1 MNVFAARSIRKTIV
15 PFPFAA
21 LLLLFASCSVVRDY
35 PAGRPF
41 VYNTNIELQGK
52 FSTEERKQITS
63 QLNDQLHD
71 SILVRR
77 IDKFIGWEKGLP
89 RFFYSV
95 LQNPA
100 AYDSLNADK
109 SVQYMQALLHSLGY
123 YRDSI
128 TYRANIDTVQSQYR
142 TTVHFDVTPGTLF
155 RVDSVA
161 YSFRNDTIMAV
172 AQPTKD
178 TLQQVVDAAL
188 GGALIKKG
196 DAFAKPQIAAE
207 RDRLTDV
214 FRNNGYLRFS
224 SDELIVLWDT
234 VGLALLRPTLD
245 PLEQLEQLEALRQ
258 RRENPTAA
266 LELRLR
272 ANADTSHLVR
282 YKVGNVTVFPD
293 LSADTARYVPTTTRH
308 GDYSIVSYRN
318 LFKPKVVTENL
329 YLNRGDLYSQ
339 RNYLKTLNRYNSIG
353 AWRLVT
359 IDQLPRGTTDT
370 VDFVV
375 KLTPAQKYLSEINL
389 EGSQNWGSTLTAG
402 NLIGINYRLQNRNFA
417 RGANQSNTSLR
428 YGVEIATNDTAA
440 SFIRTHQL
448 SFGQT
453 ITFPRM
459 LPRIGIPDAWR
470 ENLRTTFTFNGNWI
484 NRIRFVEIYS
494 LNSSWGYE
502 FNWKNKL
509 LAVRIPNIELAV
521 LQRKQELLK
530 LIDSNQ
536 SYRYIFNDGLVSSN
550 ILSYTITG
558 SKKDVTNYARF
569 NWENSGMLLG
579 LVPADKVKEQL
590 YRFIKLDADL
600 RKTVSLT
607 PRTSLALRF
616 FAGAGHSFPSELARE
631 SDPQDYSKF
640 FLPFFKAYFAGG
652 ANSMRAW
659 QLRKLGPGSTKV
671 STNITVAP
679 ERFGDMQLEFNTEY
693 RFFITD
699 IRGVLI
705 NSALFAD
712 MGNVWY
718 LRKNNSFP
726 NGEFQFNR
734 LLKDLAIGVGTGLR
748 IDFGLF
754 LIRLDYAHKAK
765 DPNSE
770 ENRWF
775 PEWKK
780 EPTVSG
786 FRNLRTNLGRGQFQ
800 LGVTYPF

>member
-15 PFPFAA
+15 PFPVAA
-21 LLLLFASCSVVRDY
+21 LLLFFASCSVVRDY

-77 IDKFIGWEKGLP
+77 IEKLIGWEKGP

-95 LQNPA
+95 LQNPPV
-100 AYDSLNADK
+100 YDSLNADK
-109 SVQYMQALLHSLGY
+109 SLQYMQALLHSLGY

-128 TYRANIDTVQSQYR
+128 TYRADIDTVRSQYR
-142 TTVHFDVTPGTLF
+142 TTVGFNVMPGTLF

-161 YSFRNDTIMAV
+161 YTFRNDTIMEV
-172 AQPTKD
+172 AQPTLD
-178 TLQQVVDAAL
+178 TLQQVVEASL
-188 GGALIKKG
+188 GEALIKKG

-272 ANADTSHLVR
+272 ANADTSHLIR
-282 YKVGNVTVFPD
+282 YRVGNVTVYPD
-293 LSADTARYVPTTTRH
+293 LSPDTARYTPTTTRQ
-308 GDYSIVSYRN
+308 GDYTLVSYRH

-428 YGVEIATNDTAA
+428 YGVEIATNDTL
-440 SFIRTHQL
+440 SHFIRTHQFSL
-448 SFGQT
+448 GQT

-459 LPRIGIPDAWR
+459 IPYMSIPDAWR
-470 ENLRTTFTFNGNWI
+470 ENLRTTFAFNANWI
-484 NRIRFVEIYS
+484 NRINFVDIYS
-494 LNSSWGYE
+494 INSSWGYE

-509 LAVRIPNIELAV
+509 LAIRIPNIELAV
-521 LQRKQELLK
+521 LNRKAQLDS
-530 LIDSNQ
+530 LIKRNQ
-536 SYRYIFNDGLVSSN
+536 SYKYIFNDGLVSSN
-550 ILSYTITG
+550 ILSLTLTSS
-558 SKKDVTNYARF
+558 SKKVTNYARF
-569 NWENSGMLLG
+569 NWENSGLLLG
-579 LVPADKVKEQL
+579 LVPSTKIEEQL

-600 RKTVSLT
+600 RKTLALT
-607 PRTSLALRF
+607 PRTSLALRL
-616 FAGAGHSFPSELARE
+616 FAGAGHSFPSPMART
-631 SDPQDYSKF
+631 SDPKDSSKY
-640 FLPFFKAYFAGG
+640 FLPFFKAYYAGG

-659 QLRKLGPGSTKV
+659 QLRELGPGSTKV
-671 STNITVAP
+671 SIDATVAP

-712 MGNVWY
+712 IGNIWY
-718 LRKNNSFP
+718 LRRHKSFL
-726 NGEFQFNR
+726 NGEFQVNR
-734 LLKDLAIGVGTGLR
+734 LLKDLAVGVGTGLR

-754 LIRLDYAHKAK
+754 LIRLDYAFKAK
-765 DPNSE
+765 DPNIA

-775 PEWKK
+775 PEWTKNPD
-780 EPTVSG
+780 ESRFG
-786 FRNLRTNLGRGQFQ
+786 SLRKNLGAGQFQ

>member
-1 MNVFAARSIRKTIV
+1 MNVFAARPIPSTIV
-15 PFPFAA
+15 SFLAAA
-21 LLLLFASCSVVRDY
+21 LLLFSTSCSVVKDY

-71 SILVRR
+71 SIMVRR
-77 IDKFIGWEKGLP
+77 IEKFIGWEKGP
-89 RFFYSV
+89 RIFYSV
-95 LQNPA
+95 LQNPPV
-100 AYDSLNADK
+100 YDSLHADK
-109 SVQYMQALLHSLGY
+109 SVGYMQALLHSLGY

-128 TYRANIDTVQSQYR
+128 TYRAEVDSVNTQYR
-142 TTVHFDVTPGTLF
+142 TTVNFDVTPGTLF

-161 YSFRNDTIMAV
+161 YTFRNDTIMV
-172 AQPTKD
+172 VSQPTKD

-188 GGALIKKG
+188 AGALIKKG
-196 DAFAKPQIAAE
+196 DAFAKPQIASE

-245 PLEQLEQLEALRQ
+245 PLEQLEQLEALRR
-258 RRENPTAA
+258 RRENPTAG

-272 ANADTSHLVR
+272 ANPDTSHLIR
-282 YKVGNVTVFPD
+282 FHVGNVTVYPD
-293 LSADTARYVPTTTRH
+293 LSADTARFMPTTSRQ
-308 GDYSIVSYRN
+308 GDYNVISYRN
-318 LFKPKVVTENL
+318 LFKSRVVIENL

-428 YGVEIATNDTAA
+428 YGVEIATNDLDQR
-440 SFIRTHQL
+440 FIRTHQL
-448 SFGQT
+448 SLGQT

-459 LPRIGIPDAWR
+459 MPRIGIPDAWR
-470 ENLRTTFTFNGNWI
+470 ENLRTTFSFNGNWI
-484 NRIRFVEIYS
+484 NRIQFAEIFS

-509 LAVRIPNIELAV
+509 LGIRIPNIEFAV
-521 LQRKQELLK
+521 LKRKEQLEK
-530 LIDSNQ
+530 LIQQNQ
-536 SYRYIFNDGLVSSN
+536 SYKYIFNDGLVSSN
-550 ILSYTITG
+550 IVSFTVTG
-558 SKKDVTNYARF
+558 SKKNVTNYARF
-569 NWENSGMLLG
+569 NWENSGWLLG
-579 LVPADKVKEQL
+579 LIPSDKIHEQL

-600 RKTVSLT
+600 RKTLALT

-616 FAGAGHSFPSELARE
+616 FGGAGHSVPFAMAKN
-631 SDPQDYSKF
+631 SDPKDSSKF

-659 QLRKLGPGSTKV
+659 QLRKLGPGSAKV
-671 STNITVAP
+671 PITDTTAP

-699 IRGVLI
+699 VRGVLI

-712 MGNVWY
+712 IGNIWY
-718 LRKNNSFP
+718 LKKNESFT
-726 NGEFQFNR
+726 NGEFQVNR
-734 LLKDLAIGVGTGLR
+734 LLKDLAVGVGTGLR

-754 LIRLDYAHKAK
+754 LIRLDYALKAR
-765 DPNSE
+765 DPNIQ

-775 PEWKK
+775 PEWKND
-780 EPTVSG
+780 PAVSG
-786 FRNLRTNLGRGQFQ
+786 FRNLRTNLGEGQFQ

>member
-1 MNVFAARSIRKTIV
+1 MIV
-15 PFPFAA
+15 PILFAA
-21 LLLLFASCSVVRDY
+21 LLLFSSSCSVVKDY
-35 PAGRPF
+35 PAGKPF
-41 VYNTNIELQGK
+41 VYTHNIELQGK
-52 FSTEERKQITS
+52 FTTEERKQIVS

-71 SILVRR
+71 SILARR
-77 IDKFIGWEKGLP
+77 VEKLIGWEKGP
-89 RFFYSV
+89 RIFYDV
-95 LQNPA
+95 LQNPPV
-100 AYDSLNADK
+100 YDSLNADK

-128 TYRANIDTVQSQYR
+128 TYRADVDTVQSQYR
-142 TTVHFDVTPGTLF
+142 TTVNFNVVPGTLF
-155 RVDSVA
+155 RVDSIA
-161 YSFRNDTIMAV
+161 YTFRNDTIMAV
-172 AQPTKD
+172 TQPTRD
-178 TLQQVVDAAL
+178 TLQQVVDNARGA
-188 GGALIKKG
+188 ALIKEG

-224 SDELIVLWDT
+224 SDELIAVWDT

-258 RRENPTAA
+258 RRENPTAT

-272 ANADTSHLVR
+272 ANPDTSHLVR
-282 YKVGNVTVFPD
+282 YRVGNVTLYPD
-293 LSADTARYVPTTTRH
+293 LSPDTALYTPVTIKQ
-308 GDYSIVSYRN
+308 GDHTIITYRN
-318 LFKPKVVTENL
+318 LFRPRVVTENL

-359 IDQLPRGTTDT
+359 IDQIPRGNTDT

-375 KLTPAQKYLSEINL
+375 KLTPARKYLSEINL

-428 YGVEIATNDTAA
+428 YGVEIATNDTV
-440 SFIRTHQL
+440 SRFIRTHQL

-459 LPRIGIPDAWR
+459 LPRISIPDAWK
-470 ENLRTTFTFNGNWI
+470 ENLRTTFTFNANWI
-484 NRIRFVEIYS
+484 NRIQFVEVYS
-494 LNSSWGYE
+494 LNTSWGYE

-521 LQRKQELLK
+521 LQRKQELEK
-530 LIDSNQ
+530 LIDSNG

-550 ILSYTITG
+550 IVSFTLTG
-558 SKKDVTNYARF
+558 SKKNVTNYGRF
-569 NWENSGMLLG
+569 NWENSGWLLG
-579 LVPADKVKEQL
+579 LAPSDRIHDQL

-600 RKTVSLT
+600 RKTLALT
-607 PRTSLALRF
+607 PRTSLALRL
-616 FAGAGHSFPSELARE
+616 FAGAGHSVPFALAKE
-631 SDPQDYSKF
+631 ADPKDSSKY

-659 QLRKLGPGSTKV
+659 QLRKLGPGSSKV
-671 STNITVAP
+671 PTTARAAP

-705 NSALFAD
+705 NSALFVD
-712 MGNVWY
+712 MGNIWY
-718 LRKNNSFP
+718 LRRNESFP

-734 LLKDLAIGVGTGLR
+734 LLKDLAVGVGTGLR

-754 LIRLDYAHKAK
+754 LIRLDYAHKARN
-765 DPNSE
+765 PNII

-775 PEWKK
+775 PEWTNDPDK
-780 EPTVSG
+780 SG

>member
-1 MNVFAARSIRKTIV
+1 M
-15 PFPFAA
+15 
-21 LLLLFASCSVVRDY
+21 
-35 PAGRPF
+35 
-41 VYNTNIELQGK
+41 YNTNIELQGK

-71 SILVRR
+71 SIMVRR
-77 IDKFIGWEKGLP
+77 IEKLIGWEKGP
-89 RFFYSV
+89 RIFYDV
-95 LQNPA
+95 LQNPPV
-100 AYDSLNADK
+100 YDSLHADK

-128 TYRANIDTVQSQYR
+128 TYRADIDSVGSQYR
-142 TTVHFDVTPGTLF
+142 TTVNFDVAPGTLF
-155 RVDSVA
+155 RVDSIT
-161 YSFRNDTIMAV
+161 YTFRNDTILGV
-172 AQPTKD
+172 SQSTKD
-178 TLQQVVDAAL
+178 TLQQVVNSAM

-196 DAFAKPQIAAE
+196 DAFAKPQIASE
-207 RDRLTDV
+207 RDRLTDE

-258 RRENPTAA
+258 RRENPTAT
-266 LELRLR
+266 LEVRLR
-272 ANADTSHLVR
+272 ANPDTSHLIR
-282 YKVGNVTVFPD
+282 YHVGNVTVYPD
-293 LSADTARYVPTTTRH
+293 LSPDTARFVPTAIRQ
-308 GDYSIVSYRN
+308 GDYTVVSYRN
-318 LFKPKVVTENL
+318 LFKPRVATENL

-359 IDQLPRGTTDT
+359 IDQVPRINTDT

-375 KLTPAQKYLSEINL
+375 KLTPARKYLSEINL

-453 ITFPRM
+453 ISFPRM
-459 LPRIGIPDAWR
+459 LPRIDIPDTWK
-470 ENLRTTFTFNGNWI
+470 ENLRTTFTLNGNWV

-509 LAVRIPNIELAV
+509 LGIRVPNIELAV
-521 LQRKQELLK
+521 LKRKEQLDS
-530 LIDSNQ
+530 LIKQNQ
-536 SYRYIFNDGLVSSN
+536 SYKYIFNDGLVSSN
-550 ILSYTITG
+550 IISFTVTG
-558 SKKDVTNYARF
+558 SKKNVTNYARF
-569 NWENSGMLLG
+569 NWENSGLLLS
-579 LVPADKVKEQL
+579 LVPSKAIEEQL

-600 RKTVSLT
+600 RKTLSLT

-616 FAGAGHSFPSELARE
+616 FAGAGHSIPSNLARTT
-631 SDPQDYSKF
+631 DPKDSSKY

-671 STNITVAP
+671 STNATVAP

-712 MGNVWY
+712 IGNIWY
-718 LRKNNSFP
+718 LRKHKSFT

-734 LLKDLAIGVGTGLR
+734 LLNDLAVGVGTGLR
-748 IDFGLF
+748 VDFGLF

-765 DPNSE
+765 DPNVL

-775 PEWKK
+775 PEWTNDATK
-780 EPTVSG
+780 SG
-786 FRNLRTNLGRGQFQ
+786 FRNFRTNLRRGQFQ

>member
-1 MNVFAARSIRKTIV
+1 MNVFAARPIPTTIV
-15 PFPFAA
+15 SFLAAA
-21 LLLLFASCSVVRDY
+21 LLIFSSSCSVVKDY

-41 VYNTNIELQGK
+41 VYHTNIELQGK

-71 SILVRR
+71 SIMVRR
-77 IDKFIGWEKGLP
+77 IEKLIGWDKGP
-89 RFFYSV
+89 RFFYDV
-95 LQNPA
+95 LQNPPV
-100 AYDSLNADK
+100 YDSLNADK

-128 TYRANIDTVQSQYR
+128 TYRATIDTVHSQYR
-142 TTVHFDVTPGTLF
+142 TTVDFAVTPGTLF
-155 RVDSVA
+155 RVDTVA
-161 YSFRNDTIMAV
+161 YTFRNDTIMGV
-172 AQPTKD
+172 TQPTKD
-178 TLQQVVDAAL
+178 TLQQVVDKAM

-196 DAFAKPQIAAE
+196 DAFAKPQIASE
-207 RDRLTDV
+207 RDRLTDE

-245 PLEQLEQLEALRQ
+245 PLEQLEQLEALRR

-266 LELRLR
+266 LEIRLR
-272 ANADTSHLVR
+272 ANPDTSHLVR
-282 YKVGNVTVFPD
+282 YHVGNVTIYPD
-293 LSADTARYVPTTTRH
+293 LSPDTARYVPNVFRH
-308 GDYSIVSYRN
+308 GDYTIVSYRN
-318 LFKPKVVTENL
+318 LFKPHVVTENL
-329 YLNRGDLYSQ
+329 FLNRGDLYSQ
-339 RNYLKTLNRYNSIG
+339 RNYLKTLNRFNSIG
-353 AWRLVT
+353 SWRLVT
-359 IDQLPRGTTDT
+359 IDQLPRGNTDT
-370 VDFVV
+370 VDFAV
-375 KLTPAQKYLSEINL
+375 KLAPAQKYLSEINL

-428 YGVEIATNDTAA
+428 YGVEIAGNDTAA
-440 SFIRTHQL
+440 RFIRTHQL

-459 LPRIGIPDAWR
+459 LPRIGIPDAWK
-470 ENLRTTFTFNGNWI
+470 ENLRTTFTFNANWI
-484 NRIRFVEIYS
+484 NRIQFVEIYS
-494 LNSSWGYE
+494 LNTSWGYE

-521 LQRKQELLK
+521 LQRKPDLEK

-550 ILSYTITG
+550 IVSFTVTG
-558 SKKDVTNYARF
+558 SNKTVTNFARF
-569 NWENSGMLLG
+569 NWENSGLLLG
-579 LVPADKVKEQL
+579 LLPSDKIHEQL
-590 YRFIKLDADL
+590 YRFVKLDADL
-600 RKTVSLT
+600 RKTIALT

-616 FAGAGHSFPSELARE
+616 FGGAGYSIPFALAKN
-631 SDPQDYSKF
+631 SVPQDSSKF

-671 STNITVAP
+671 STNATVAP

-712 MGNVWY
+712 MGNIWY
-718 LRKNNSFP
+718 LRRNESFP
-726 NGEFQFNR
+726 NGEFQINR
-734 LLKDLAIGVGTGLR
+734 FIKDLAVGVGTGLR

-765 DPNSE
+765 DPNRT

-775 PEWKK
+775 PDWTNDPNK
-780 EPTVSG
+780 TS
-786 FRNLRTNLGRGQFQ
+786 FRNLRTKLGRGQFQ